1 MWHMKNELR
10 NELEIALP
18 NQPRGSRGSR
28 GKPNQAALFSPCAQC
43 PPWFGK
49 FVFKPFLRLFFCF
62 TGTLPALSARVLFAV
77 TLLCATFATQ
87 TPGEKPELILQ
98 TGHAEKIEAIAY
110 SPDGRYIAT
119 GSSDRTIKI
128 WEAATGRE
136 LRALNSSNTG
146 GITTQIKALA
156 YSPDG
161 RVLASSGNDGKLRL
175 WDTASGQERA
185 VINGHAKTVQALAFS
200 PDGRWLASGGT
211 EDQAVKIW
219 EVATQR
225 ELHTLSGHRAWITAL
240 AFSPN
245 GQTLVSGDV
254 TGVLKIWEA
263 STGSRLHSLNAHK
276 DRIRSLAFSADG
288 ERLASGGND
297 AAVHIWQ
304 TRAGQLQKSLPPQA
318 APIVAVAFANN
329 SQQLLLCA
337 NDHTIKRFDIAT
349 ANELTN
355 KELTK
360 LTKAENLNRYQTAV
374 FSPNSQGLAACD
386 GTRDVVVRQTTA
398 QATADTLTLT
408 SRVNPVKAV
417 AFSPDGRWFAT
428 GNQDTSLT
436 LWETFSGRAVGT
448 LYGNAGS
455 INALAFSPDNQT
467 LASGSY
473 GGVIKLWEVIAA
485 REVKSWQAHNEGINA
500 LVFSADGQRLFSAS
514 VDAAIKSWD
523 ATSGR
528 ELAKLTG
535 HQGEVTALSLSVDGK
550 LLASASADQTAKLW
564 DAASGALIRTLPR
577 EDGPLFAVALTSD
590 GKQIAT
596 GGAARVVTMR
606 DTASGAQIRALNAN
620 GRILSLVFTPDNNTL
635 AAGHSGAA
643 IQLWDANTGQARAT
657 LNGHSGAVNALSF
670 HPEGAWLVS
679 GSDDGSARL
688 WQMSSNT
695 LAATLATLRAN
706 NQASNEWLVVTPD
719 GLFDGSPVAWNQILW
734 RFARNTFNV
743 APVELFFSDFFYPEL
758 LADILTNRRP
768 PPKEN
773 IAQLDR
779 QQPTVKLSQPNTATT
794 NAASA
799 RTLKVRVE
807 IAEAAAD
814 SKHAQGS
821 GAQDVRLF
829 RNGVL
834 VKAWHGDVLKGR
846 ASATLESEVTL
857 VAGENR
863 LTAYAFNRANIKS
876 ADAQQVVQGAPALQR
891 RGTAYVIA
899 AGINQYSNAD
909 FNLSF
914 AVADAQLF
922 GAELVK
928 QQSALNRFARIE
940 PVLLTDGQATKANL
954 ISALQR
960 LSGAPLPANAP
971 AALQKLQTAQPE
983 DGVVLYFAGHG
994 IAYEQRFY
1002 LLPHELGY
1010 NGKRAALTEADVR
1023 RVLPLAI
1030 SDEELERLFEPIDAG
1045 TMLLVLDAC
1054 NSGQALEAEEK
1065 RRGPM
1070 NAKGLAQLAYEKGM
1084 NILTAA
1090 QSYQVAKENSALGHG
1105 YLTYALIEDGLRKM
1119 AADRLPRDGQVV
1131 LREWFD
1137 FASTAVP
1144 QMQAAKVNAD
1154 RGLVKVRL
1162 QKLREVQRPRVFY
1175 RREAEPQPLVI
1186 GRN

>member
-1 MWHMKNELR
+1 M
-10 NELEIALP
+10 
-18 NQPRGSRGSR
+18 
-28 GKPNQAALFSPCAQC
+28 
-43 PPWFGK
+43 
-49 FVFKPFLRLFFCF
+49 
-62 TGTLPALSARVLFAV
+62 
-77 TLLCATFATQ
+77 
-87 TPGEKPELILQ
+87 Q
-98 TGHAEKIEAIAY
+98 TGHSEKIEAIAY
-110 SPDGRYIAT
+110 SPDGRFIAT

-146 GITTQIKALA
+146 IKALA

-185 VINGHAKTVQALAFS
+185 VINGHSSSVLALAFS
-200 PDGRWLASGGT
+200 SDGRWLASGGT
-211 EDQAVKIW
+211 DDQTVKIW
-219 EVATQR
+219 EVATRR
-225 ELHTLSGHRAWITAL
+225 ELHSLLGHRAWVTVL

-245 GQTLVSGDV
+245 GPTLVSGDAA
-254 TGVLKIWEA
+254 GVLKIWDA
-263 STGSRLHSLNAHK
+263 NTGSPQHTLNAHK
-276 DRIRSLAFSADG
+276 DRIRCLAFSADG
-288 ERLASGGND
+288 ERFASGGND
-297 AAVHIWQ
+297 AAIHLWQ
-304 TRAGQLQKSLPPQA
+304 ARSGQLLKSPPLQST
-318 APIVAVAFANN
+318 PIVTVAFAANA
-329 SQQLLLCA
+329 QQLLVCA
-337 NDHTIKRFDIAT
+337 NDHTIKRFDL
-349 ANELTN
+349 ANN
-355 KELTK
+355 NELTK
-360 LTKAENLNRYQTAV
+360 LTDTENLSRYQTAV
-374 FSPNSQGLAACD
+374 FSPNGQALAACD
-386 GTRDVVVRQTTA
+386 GTRDVVVRQTA
-398 QATADTLTLT
+398 QAAEALTLT

-428 GNQDTSLT
+428 GNLDTSIT

-467 LASGSY
+467 LAAGSY

-485 REVKSWQAHNEGINA
+485 REVKNWQAHNEGINA
-500 LVFSADGQRLFSAS
+500 LAFSLDGQRLFSAS

-523 ATSGR
+523 TTTGR
-528 ELAKLTG
+528 ELVKLTG
-535 HQGEVTALSLSVDGK
+535 HLGEVTALSLSVDGK

-564 DAASGALIRTLPR
+564 DAATGAPLRTFAR
-577 EDGPLFAVALTSD
+577 EVGPLFAVALSPD
-590 GKQIAT
+590 GKQLAT
-596 GGAARVVTMR
+596 GGAERVVKIR
-606 DTASGAQIRALNAN
+606 DTASGGQLRAFNAS
-620 GRILSLVFTPDNNTL
+620 GRVLSLAFAPDGKTL
-635 AAGHSGAA
+635 AAGNSAAA
-643 IQLWDANTGQARAT
+643 IQLWDTGNWQARAT
-657 LNGHSGAVNALSF
+657 LTAHAGAVNALSF

-679 GSDDGSARL
+679 GSEDGSARL
-688 WQMSSNT
+688 WAAADYK
-695 LAATLATLRAN
+695 LAATLASLRAH
-706 NQASNEWLVVTPD
+706 NQEGREWIVVTPD
-719 GLFDGSPVAWNQILW
+719 GLFDGSPAAWNQILW

-779 QQPTVKLSQPNTATT
+779 RQPRVKLALPDSAMT
-794 NAASA
+794 NAVNT

-814 SKHAQGS
+814 SQHAQGS

-834 VKAWHGDVLKGR
+834 VKVWRGDVLKGQAR
-846 ASATLESEVTL
+846 ATLESELAL

-863 LTAYAFNRANIKS
+863 LAAYAFNRANIKS

-899 AGINQYSNAD
+899 VGINQYSNPN
-909 FNLSF
+909 FNLNF
-914 AVADAQLF
+914 AIADAQLF
-922 GAELVK
+922 SAEWVK

-940 PVLLTDGQATKANL
+940 PVLLTDAQATKANL
-954 ISALQR
+954 SAALLR
-960 LSGAPLPANAP
+960 LGGVALPANAP

-983 DGVVLYFAGHG
+983 DGVVVYFAGHG
-994 IAYEQRFY
+994 LAFEQRFY
-1002 LLPHELGY
+1002 LLPHDLGY
-1010 NGKRAALTEADVR
+1010 SGKREELTEAGVR

-1070 NAKGLAQLAYEKGM
+1070 NAKGLAQLAYEKGL
-1084 NILTAA
+1084 NILTAS

-1119 AADRLPRDGQVV
+1119 AADRRPRDGQVV

-1144 QMQAAKVNAD
+1144 QMQASKVLADQKAD

-1162 QKLREVQRPRVFY
+1162 LKLREVQRPRVFY

-1186 GRN
+1186 GKQ